1 MDATPRPEQPRP
13 EAAHPAGGAGP
24 APAAVPGPG
33 DVPEEEGMAPGPDGA
48 SPEPAGAA
56 PLVPGGGDGPRP
68 LGVER
73 APTGHGAVDALLER
87 LGDADHLPADGH
99 PAVYE
104 DVHRGL
110 RETLAALDA
119 HPRPGPPND
128 HRS

>member
-1 MDATPRPEQPRP
+1 MDATPRPEPPRP
-13 EAAHPAGGAGP
+13 EAARPAGGAGP
-24 APAAVPGPG
+24 APAAAPEPAAVPDG
-33 DVPEEEGMAPGPDGA
+33 EGTVPGPDGA
-48 SPEPAGAA
+48 APEHPGAG

-73 APTGHGAVDALLER
+73 VPTGHGAVDALLER
-87 LGDADHLPADGH
+87 LGDADHLAADGH